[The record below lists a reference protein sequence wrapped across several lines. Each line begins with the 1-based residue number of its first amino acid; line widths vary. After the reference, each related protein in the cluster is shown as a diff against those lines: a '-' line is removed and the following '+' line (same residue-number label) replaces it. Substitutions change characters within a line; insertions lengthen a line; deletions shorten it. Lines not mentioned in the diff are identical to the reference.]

1 MLPSIIASKLPK
13 AAITGVIA
21 LGVALS
27 TMAPAQAL
35 GRNERNFLKGVA
47 AAVVVDQVIKGVRNN
62 QRQRVYS
69 TAPSYSFV
77 QPAPT
82 YATARPTYQ
91 ARPVY
96 QPRPTYQSAIYSTPM
111 AQAFNSYSSTDRK
124 RIQQRLAAQG
134 YYTSGIDGSFGPGT
148 YTAISSYAAARGE
161 TGKLNTPSGVF
172 GVFDGLIY

>member
-1 MLPSIIASKLPK
+1 MLSSAITSKLPK
-13 AAITGVIA
+13 AAIAGIVA
-21 LGVALS
+21 LGVTLSAL
-27 TMAPAQAL
+27 APAQAL

-62 QRQRVYS
+62 QRQRVVQQGYA
-69 TAPSYSFV
+69 APRYNFV

-91 ARPVY
+91 QRPA
-96 QPRPTYQSAIYSTPM
+96 YQSAIYSTPM
-111 AQAFNSYSSTDRK
+111 AQAFNSYSSADRK

-134 YYTSGIDGSFGPGT
+134 HYTSGIDGSFGPGT
-148 YTAISSYAAARGE
+148 YTAISSYASARGE
-161 TGKLNTPSGVF
+161 TNKLNTPSGVF